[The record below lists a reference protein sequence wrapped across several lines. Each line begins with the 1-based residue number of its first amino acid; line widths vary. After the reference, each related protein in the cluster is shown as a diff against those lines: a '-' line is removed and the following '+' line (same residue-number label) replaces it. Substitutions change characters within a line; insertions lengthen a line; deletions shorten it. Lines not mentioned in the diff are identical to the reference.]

1 MYHHNL
7 NQKDGGDMSGR
18 TALINPE
25 DNIHI
30 EGFLQALSADR
41 ASAANTLAA
50 YRRDLHDAATIMK
63 THKKTLY
70 MARVDDLQHAIHA
83 WHIRAL
89 SARSVAR
96 RLSAL
101 RQFMGWLVEDNIRT
115 DNPMRSIDSPSVP
128 APAPKSLTEDEV
140 VALLKAANALQ
151 PDWAASRARAILEI
165 FYATGLR
172 VSEVVKLQVIQFRRN
187 PESLL
192 VTGKGGRERVVP
204 LGDAAKV
211 AVQHWIEMRDRN
223 AAALMSDYLF
233 PMGAGPMD
241 AGQMGDRPMTRH
253 KCAALLKSL
262 AVAAGINPDRV
273 SPHVLRHS
281 FATHM
286 LNRGADLRS
295 LQTMLGHAD
304 ITTTQIY
311 TATRP
316 DRLAGLVASAHPLA
330 TKTQD
335 S

>member
-1 MYHHNL
+1 ML
-7 NQKDGGDMSGR
+7 GK
-18 TALINPE
+18 TALLNPD

-50 YRRDLHDAATIMK
+50 YRRDLNDAATIMQGID
-63 THKKTLY
+63 KTLHN
-70 MARVDDLQHAIHA
+70 ATVDDLRQAIHA
-83 WHIRAL
+83 WHIRRL

-115 DNPMRSIDSPSVP
+115 DNPMRWIDSPSVP
-128 APAPKSLTEDEV
+128 APAPKSLTENEV
-140 VALLKAANALQ
+140 IALLKAANALE
-151 PDWAASRARAILEI
+151 PEWAAVRARAILEI

-172 VSEVVKLQVIQFRRN
+172 VSEVVKLQVAQFRRN

-204 LGDAAKV
+204 LGDAAK
-211 AVQHWIEMRDRN
+211 AAAQYWIEIRDRN

-233 PMGAGPMD
+233 PMGDG
-241 AGQMGDRPMTRH
+241 PMTRH
-253 KCAALLKSL
+253 QFASLLKTVAL
-262 AVAAGINPDRV
+262 AAGINPDRV

-295 LQTMLGHAD
+295 LQTLLGHAD

>member
-1 MYHHNL
+1 
-7 NQKDGGDMSGR
+7 MSGK

-25 DNIHI
+25 DSVHI
-30 EGFLQALSADR
+30 DGFLQALSADR

-50 YRRDLHDAATIMK
+50 YRRDLHDAAVIMQVMN
-63 THKKTLY
+63 KTLY
-70 MARVDDLQHAIHA
+70 MATVEDLRHAIHA
-83 WHIRAL
+83 WHKRAL

-101 RQFMGWLVEDNIRT
+101 RQFMGWLVEDNIRV
-115 DNPMRSIDSPSVP
+115 DNPMRWIDSPSVP
-128 APAPKSLTEDEV
+128 SPAPKSLTEDEV
-140 VALLKAANALQ
+140 IALLKAANALT
-151 PDWAASRARAILEI
+151 PDWVAARARAILEI

-172 VSEVVKLQVIQFRRN
+172 VSEVVALKVAQFRRN

-204 LGDAAKV
+204 LGNAAKV
-211 AVQHWIEMRDRN
+211 AVHHWIEIRDRN
-223 AAALMSDYLF
+223 AAALLSDYLF
-233 PMGAGPMD
+233 PMGDG
-241 AGQMGDRPMTRH
+241 PMTRH
-253 KCAALLKSL
+253 QFSALLKSL
-262 AVAAGINPDRV
+262 AGAAGINPDRV

-295 LQTMLGHAD
+295 LQTLLGHAD